1 MKDDFGRTLIEAL
14 QVESEGGDLN
24 QISEYL
30 SSLKTETEKYAS
42 DNAALA
48 KERLSECK
56 NALSAIEEVLGVA
69 ENKKADDERVLP
81 NL

>member
-1 MKDDFGRTLIEAL
+1 MIEAL

-24 QISEYL
+24 QINEYL
-30 SSLKTETEKYAS
+30 NSLKAETEKYAS
-42 DNAALA
+42 ENAALA

-56 NALSAIEEVLGVA
+56 NALSAIDEVLALA